1 MRIEFDLPDSVAT
14 LLRLSAERMQL
25 AFPGRRA
32 ALTHNDIAKSLV
44 QECLIDDAEGHG
56 IVPLCLFEGR
66 AN

>member
-25 AFPGRRA
+25 AFPGRRDS
-32 ALTHNDIAKSLV
+32 LTASDIAKSLV
-44 QECLIDDAEGHG
+44 QECLIDDAEQHG
-56 IVPLCLFEGR
+56 IVMLSLFEGR

>member
-1 MRIEFDLPDSVAT
+1 MQIKFDLPDSVAS
-14 LLRLSAERMQL
+14 LLRLSAERMRL
-25 AFPGRRA
+25 AFPGRA
-32 ALTHNDIAKSLV
+32 DLSHSDIAKSLV

>member
-25 AFPGRRA
+25 EFPARRH
-32 ALTHNDIAKSLV
+32 LTFSDIAKSMV
-44 QECLIDDAEGHG
+44 QECLIDDAEMHG
-56 IVPLCLFEGR
+56 IVALSLFEGR